1 MNVLDMAEKSVPFGI
16 YCLISLLAFS
26 IAPFCHE
33 ENESAINTILGFG
46 VPLRAKAFE
55 IILWQQNSE
64 PLSVVIVRTVCL

>member
-1 MNVLDMAEKSVPFGI
+1 MNALDMVEKSVPFGI

-33 ENESAINTILGFG
+33 ENESAKNTILGFG
-46 VPLRAKAFE
+46 VPLGAKAFE

-64 PLSVVIVRTVCL
+64 PLSVVIERTVCL